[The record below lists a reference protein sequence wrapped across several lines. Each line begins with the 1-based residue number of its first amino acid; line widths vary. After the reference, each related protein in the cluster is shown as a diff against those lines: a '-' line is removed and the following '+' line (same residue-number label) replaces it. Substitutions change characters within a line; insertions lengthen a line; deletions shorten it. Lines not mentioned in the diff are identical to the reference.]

1 MTKDEF
7 EELYCNEVSYTDF
20 YPLMQQLKRML
31 NTYVFEMDQVNDVYH
46 VACRFI
52 EEVNLRAYTDLKT
65 REKMYNWI
73 LKGGTL
79 LLMQLLTTNTCYD
92 DDDIRHFNA
101 MTLLDTVNCKLKGY
115 E

>member
-1 MTKDEF
+1 MNKEDF
-7 EELYCNEVSYTDF
+7 EKAYCNEVSYTDF
-20 YPLMQQLKRML
+20 YPLMQQFKRML
-31 NTYVFEMDQVNDVYH
+31 NTYVFEMDQVNNAYH

-52 EEVNLRAYTDLKT
+52 DEINLRSYTDLNT
-65 REKMYNWI
+65 REDMYKWL

-79 LLMQLLTTNTCYD
+79 FLMQLLITNTCYD
-92 DDDIRHFNA
+92 DNDICHFNA